1 MGTHR
6 ASPYAGASVLQCG
19 SRLEEAIGAV
29 ILLHGRGG
37 SAKDSITLEGE
48 LRLPGVGF
56 LAPQVVGHT
65 WYPNSFLA
73 PIESN
78 EPWLTSALEIVHA
91 LTRRCAAAGI
101 DAKHV
106 AIVGFSR
113 GACLACEFIAR
124 YPQRYGALV
133 AFTGGLFGPVGSD
146 LHHAGK
152 LLGTPVLLSS
162 GDPDP
167 YVPWKRV
174 QETEKEL
181 TSMGANVHT
190 QRYPDRPHSI
200 LPEELQAAQN
210 LLEPVFRLPP
220 DRQRRVASSLPYY
233 RENTGLEIN
242 SLDATLAKPTACSQQ
257 KL

>member
-1 MGTHR
+1 MGTH
-6 ASPYAGASVLQCG
+6 ASPYTGASVLQRG
-19 SRLEEAIGAV
+19 SPLEEATGAV

-37 SAKDSITLEGE
+37 SAKDILAVGGE

-65 WYPNSFLA
+65 WYPNSSLA

-78 EPWLTSALEIVHA
+78 EPWVTSALEIVYA

-101 DAKHV
+101 DTKRV
-106 AIVGFSR
+106 AIVGFSQ

-124 YPQRYGALV
+124 YPQRYAALV
-133 AFTGGLFGPVGSD
+133 AFTGGLIGPIGGN
-146 LHHAGK
+146 LHHTGK

-167 YVPWKRV
+167 QVPWNRV
-174 QETEKEL
+174 QETAKEL
-181 TSMGANVHT
+181 AEMGAIVHT
-190 QRYPDRPHSI
+190 QRYPGRAHTI
-200 LPEELQAAQN
+200 LPEELQAGRS
-210 LLEPVFRLPP
+210 LLEPVFTLPA
-220 DRQRRVASSLPYY
+220 DRQRRVASSLPYD

-242 SLDATLAKPTACSQQ
+242 NLT
-257 KL
+257 

>member
-1 MGTHR
+1 MATHS
-6 ASPYAGASVLQCG
+6 ASPYVGASVLQRG
-19 SRLEEAIGAV
+19 SPLEEAIGAV

-37 SAKDSITLEGE
+37 SAKDILSLGGE

-78 EPWLTSALEIVHA
+78 EPWLTSALEIIHA

-101 DAKHV
+101 DTKRV
-106 AIVGFSR
+106 AIVGFSQ

-124 YPQRYGALV
+124 YPQRYAALV
-133 AFTGGLFGPVGSD
+133 AFTGGLIGPIGSD

-167 YVPWKRV
+167 HVPWKRV
-174 QETEKEL
+174 QETAKQL
-181 TSMGANVHT
+181 TAMGAIVHT
-190 QRYPDRPHSI
+190 QRCPGRQHTI
-200 LPEELQAAQN
+200 LPEELQAGRS
-210 LLEPVFRLPP
+210 LLESVFMLPA
-220 DRQRRVASSLPYY
+220 DRQRRVASSQRYD
-233 RENTGLEIN
+233 REIR
-242 SLDATLAKPTACSQQ
+242 DAR
-257 KL
+257 